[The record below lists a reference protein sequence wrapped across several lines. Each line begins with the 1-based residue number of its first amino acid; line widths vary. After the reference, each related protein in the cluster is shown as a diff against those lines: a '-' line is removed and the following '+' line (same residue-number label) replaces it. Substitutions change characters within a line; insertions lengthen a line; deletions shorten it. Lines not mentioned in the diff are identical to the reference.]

1 MDKDEAL
8 VDFLKGLR
16 IALNNASAYPVGHPY
31 LIKSIENFKQ
41 KIDALFVFSNSIKI
55 DITPDSLFIDGRKW
69 EKTALY
75 VELASIFH
83 QRKIRSIELMR
94 GLTVPELIDFLGG
107 VSLPRKEILR
117 HRGLKDILNR
127 EKTPHIHIDELD
139 YSQLLGTEG
148 EELKDAWAYLF
159 KDAIDK
165 KDAER
170 INEFA
175 DNFESIIGKLK
186 TKDLFED
193 GETKKNLY
201 GFLNYLKD
209 SQKEKFYKCSKV
221 MFKSASKYKD
231 AFQGENLDTIKSLFK
246 DFKADNFAS
255 LLWDELST
263 DDSFDILSLGLFSRI
278 AGEEKGKEISSS
290 FLSKAAEQGPL
301 QNNPKAIKK
310 IQDLLS
316 LSGEHSISEVY
327 RHTLSALLKNISFDK
342 GAFFDRELLHKNYL
356 FTLLNLLNDEKN
368 NARLK
373 SVSDRISKEL
383 EGITKE
389 KDFQYLKFLLDI
401 VNKRKKEEAVLKDV
415 FEGLA
420 RGISDFVEKAIWEE
434 TPSDDLGYLANA
446 IQRSSL
452 NSDFY
457 LDKIFREGQINP
469 YGLKLLFRF
478 FPGSLPL
485 FYENLEKKYSDMGF
499 LAKIIENVSEA
510 GPLLSGEILKHIFS
524 FANEII
530 KIEALKAMRGP
541 AELDDEFLFSVLQK
555 EKESISLKKEALA
568 ILAREENTRKRAAQA
583 LLSILSP
590 WGRKNKVIIE
600 NIRLIEDS
608 GLKEAGAHL
617 AALSK
622 RPFFWNRNVRKKA
635 AEVLKKWHAREN

>member
-16 IALNNASAYPVGHPY
+16 IALNNASAYPGGHPY

-41 KIDALFVFSNSIKI
+41 KIDALFVFLNSIKI

-117 HRGLKDILNR
+117 HRGLKDVLNR

-165 KDAER
+165 KDAAR

-175 DNFESIIGKLK
+175 DNFESIIGKSK
-186 TKDLFED
+186 MKDLFED
-193 GETKKNLY
+193 TETKKNLCS
-201 GFLNYLKD
+201 FLNYLKD
-209 SQKEKFYKCSKV
+209 NQKERFYKCSKV

-231 AFQGENLDTIKSLFK
+231 AFADENLDTIKSLFK

-278 AGEEKGKEISSS
+278 TGEEKGKEVSSF
-290 FLSKAAEQGPL
+290 FLSKAAEQGSL

-316 LSGEHSISEVY
+316 LSGEHSLSEVY
-327 RHTLSALLKNISFDK
+327 RHILSTLLKNISFDK

-389 KDFQYLKFLLDI
+389 KDFQYIKFLLDI
-401 VNKRKKEEAVLKDV
+401 VNKRKKEEAALKDV
-415 FEGLA
+415 FEELE

-446 IQRSSL
+446 LQKSSL

-457 LDKIFREGQINP
+457 LDKIFREEQINP

-510 GPLLSGEILKHIFS
+510 GPVLSGEILKHIFS

-530 KIEALKAMRGP
+530 KIEALKAMRGV
-541 AELDDEFLFSVLQK
+541 AGLDDEFLFSVLQK
-555 EKESISLKKEALA
+555 EKESVSLKKEALA